1 MLVPR
6 SSLPYLVHV
15 GLRLGPEL
23 PRGLVE
29 HPELREPPP
38 LIEEEDS
45 VVLGAVS
52 VRGRTEPQADHL
64 PGPAVNHLQRE
75 GIAQAPGEDE
85 LQEEL
90 PQPLEK
96 RRF

>member
-23 PRGLVE
+23 SRGLVE
-29 HPELREPPP
+29 HPEFRESPP
-38 LIEEEDS
+38 LVEEEEPL
-45 VVLGAVS
+45 VQGAVS
-52 VRGRTEPQADHL
+52 VRGRTEPQAHHL
-64 PGPAVNHLQRE
+64 PGPAGNHLQRE

-90 PQPLEK
+90 PQLLEK